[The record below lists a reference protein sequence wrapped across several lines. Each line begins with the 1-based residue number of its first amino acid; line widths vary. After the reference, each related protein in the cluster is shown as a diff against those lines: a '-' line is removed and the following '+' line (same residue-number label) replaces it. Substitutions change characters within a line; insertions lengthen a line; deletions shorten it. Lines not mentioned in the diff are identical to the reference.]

1 VERKVQTAGTVD
13 TAEAVEEVPMAVK
26 EEEASREKVVEAEKV
41 SAVVRYRQW
50 SRSLST
56 KGTDE
61 GKKKK
66 KNRLLLLVFVRRMDF
81 VLSTRLHGGTRE
93 R

>member
-1 VERKVQTAGTVD
+1 MQTAGTVD

-41 SAVVRYRQW
+41 SAVVRYRQR

-66 KNRLLLLVFVRRMDF
+66 KNRLLLLLVFVRRMDF

>member
-1 VERKVQTAGTVD
+1 MQTAGTVD

-41 SAVVRYRQW
+41 SAVVRYRQR

-61 GKKKK
+61 GKK

>member
-1 VERKVQTAGTVD
+1 MQTAGTVD

-41 SAVVRYRQW
+41 SAVVRYRQR

-66 KNRLLLLVFVRRMDF
+66 NHLLLLVFVRRMDF

>member
-1 VERKVQTAGTVD
+1 MRTAGTVD

-26 EEEASREKVVEAEKV
+26 EEEASRVKEVEAEKV
-41 SAVVRYRQW
+41 SAVVRYRQR

-61 GKKKK
+61 TKKK
-66 KNRLLLLVFVRRMDF
+66 KNHPLLVFVRRTDF

>member
-1 VERKVQTAGTVD
+1 
-13 TAEAVEEVPMAVK
+13 
-26 EEEASREKVVEAEKV
+26 V

>member
-1 VERKVQTAGTVD
+1 MRTAGTVD

-41 SAVVRYRQW
+41 SAVVRYRQR

-61 GKKKK
+61 GKKK
-66 KNRLLLLVFVRRMDF
+66 NHLLLLVFVRRMDF

>member
-1 VERKVQTAGTVD
+1 MQTAGTVD

-41 SAVVRYRQW
+41 SAVVRYRQR

-61 GKKKK
+61 GKKKKK

>member
-1 VERKVQTAGTVD
+1 MQTAGTVD

-41 SAVVRYRQW
+41 SAVVRYRQR

-66 KNRLLLLVFVRRMDF
+66 NRLLLFVFVRRMDF
-81 VLSTRLHGGTRE
+81 VLSTRLLGGTRE

>member
-1 VERKVQTAGTVD
+1 MRTAGTVD

-26 EEEASREKVVEAEKV
+26 EEEASREKEVVEAEKV
-41 SAVVRYRQW
+41 SAVVRYRQR

-66 KNRLLLLVFVRRMDF
+66 NHPLLVFVRRMDF

>member
-1 VERKVQTAGTVD
+1 MQTAGTVD

-26 EEEASREKVVEAEKV
+26 EEEASRDKVVEAEKV

-66 KNRLLLLVFVRRMDF
+66 NRLLLLVFVRRMDF

>member
-1 VERKVQTAGTVD
+1 VERKVRTAGTVD

-41 SAVVRYRQW
+41 SAVVRYRQR

-56 KGTDE
+56 KGTGE
-61 GKKKK
+61 GKKK
-66 KNRLLLLVFVRRMDF
+66 NHLLLLVFVRRMDF

>member
-1 VERKVQTAGTVD
+1 MRTAGTVD

-66 KNRLLLLVFVRRMDF
+66 NRLLLLVFVRRMDF

>member
-1 VERKVQTAGTVD
+1 VERKVRTAGTVD

-41 SAVVRYRQW
+41 SAVVRYRQR

-56 KGTDE
+56 KGTGE

-66 KNRLLLLVFVRRMDF
+66 NHLLLLVFVRRMDF

>member
-1 VERKVQTAGTVD
+1 MQTAGTVD

-41 SAVVRYRQW
+41 SAVVRYRQR

-66 KNRLLLLVFVRRMDF
+66 KNRRLLLLVFVRRMDF

>member
-1 VERKVQTAGTVD
+1 MQTAGTVD

-41 SAVVRYRQW
+41 SAVVRYRQR

-66 KNRLLLLVFVRRMDF
+66 KKNRLLLLLLVFVRRMDF

>member
-1 VERKVQTAGTVD
+1 MRTAGTVD

-26 EEEASREKVVEAEKV
+26 EEEASRVKEVEAEKV
-41 SAVVRYRQW
+41 SAVVRYRQR

-66 KNRLLLLVFVRRMDF
+66 NHPLLVFVRRMDF